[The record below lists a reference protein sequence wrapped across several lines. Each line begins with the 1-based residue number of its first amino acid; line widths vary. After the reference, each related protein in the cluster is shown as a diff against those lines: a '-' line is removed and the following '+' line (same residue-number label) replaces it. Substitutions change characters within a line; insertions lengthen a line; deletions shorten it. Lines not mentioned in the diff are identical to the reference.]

1 MAPNRGILLN
11 GLFLPNISAFP
22 AVPLTNLVFVIPHSA
37 HLHLHFIIERVFLV
51 LT

>member
-1 MAPNRGILLN
+1 MAPKMGILFN
-11 GLFLPNISAFP
+11 GILFPNMKHFP

-37 HLHLHFIIERVFLV
+37 HLHFIIERPFLV